1 MSTTT
6 TKRDQAPPKLFKPA
20 SIKPKP
26 TPAVPLLS
34 SLPVD
39 VEQCE
44 KAVKA
49 LINHANKKRQQADDE
64 QLLGNGDEKV
74 FLSIGL
80 VKPPRRE
87 VHKPVRI
94 TLEHPVID
102 PRQNPVTLFV
112 KDPQREYKDLLDKLN
127 IKFISRV
134 IGVDKLK
141 TKHKTFEAKRQLL
154 KEADLFLVDDRVM
167 VEVGYCIGKMWRDA
181 KKQPVP
187 IAITRKDLKAELERA
202 VASTYLQISTGTN
215 LSIKIGSLELHD
227 QDQLVANLLSAIPQ
241 LAVRIPES
249 PFSNIQSLHIKTSTS
264 TSLPIYNA
272 QLNQEGIFAGPT
284 KEEIEA
290 KKVAAVEKEKREA
303 EKEERRKERSATKD
317 GRGRAEKK
325 RKATTEADAENEAE
339 AEDKSVEQAVEE
351 EDQKADK
358 PKKKVKAD
366 SPAKKSTKKTKS
378 KA

>member
-1 MSTTT
+1 MATARKT
-6 TKRDQAPPKLFKPA
+6 DQQPPKLFKPA
-20 SIKPKP
+20 SVKPREP
-26 TPAVPLLS
+26 AAVPSLS

-39 VEQCE
+39 VEQC
-44 KAVKA
+44 KNAVKA
-49 LINHANKKRQQADDE
+49 LVNHANKRRQQQQDST
-64 QLLGNGDEKV
+64 LLDNGDEKV
-74 FLSIGL
+74 FLSVGL

-87 VHKPVRI
+87 VHKPVRV

-127 IKFISRV
+127 IKFINRV

-167 VEVGYCIGKMWRDA
+167 VEVGHCIGKMWRDA

-202 VASTYLQISTGTN
+202 VASTYMQISTGTN

-227 QDQLVANLLSAIPQ
+227 EAQLVANLLSAIPQ

-264 TSLPIYNA
+264 TALPIYNA
-272 QLNQEGIFAGPT
+272 RLNDEGVFAGPT
-284 KEEIEA
+284 QEEIEA
-290 KKVAAVEKEKREA
+290 KKAAAKEKEKREA
-303 EKEERRKERSATKD
+303 EKEERRKERSATKEGK
-317 GRGRAEKK
+317 GRVEKK
-325 RKATTEADAENEAE
+325 RKAAEDNDAQDEPDATVGENEDFVAENKA
-339 AEDKSVEQAVEE
+339 
-351 EDQKADK
+351 ADK
-358 PKKKVKAD
+358 PKKKAKSD
-366 SPAKKSTKKTKS
+366 SPKKATKKTKQ
-378 KA
+378 KV